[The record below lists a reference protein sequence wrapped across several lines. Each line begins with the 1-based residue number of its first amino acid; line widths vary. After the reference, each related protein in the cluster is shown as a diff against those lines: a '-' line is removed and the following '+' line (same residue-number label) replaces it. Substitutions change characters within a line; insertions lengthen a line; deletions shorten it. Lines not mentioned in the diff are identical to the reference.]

1 MAGGNVSVRGRRR
14 ELDVSEENEANTTPK
29 RRKLE
34 VDVESRIVFS
44 PCVQSTSRGGT
55 VARNSAGASET
66 SVVIVR
72 RRESPVD
79 EQCQIPS
86 SVSCCSSNGS
96 EEKTKRRI
104 EFIDL
109 EEDDDGDLDQTV
121 TSWMYDNFNNT
132 RRDMQHEDSTAM
144 EVQEVECRRRLKMK
158 KSRETVKEAE
168 LEDFFQAAEKDVRNS
183 KMLECSWKYNF
194 DFEKDEPLG
203 GRYEWVKLNP

>member
-86 SVSCCSSNGS
+86 SVSCCSSNVS

-104 EFIDL
+104 EFVDL
-109 EEDDDGDLDQTV
+109 EVRPLSSSLSV
-121 TSWMYDNFNNT
+121 VIFF
-132 RRDMQHEDSTAM
+132 
-144 EVQEVECRRRLKMK
+144 LF
-158 KSRETVKEAE
+158 SRIYV
-168 LEDFFQAAEKDVRNS
+168 LSFFIS
-183 KMLECSWKYNF
+183 S
-194 DFEKDEPLG
+194 
-203 GRYEWVKLNP
+203 GR

>member
-55 VARNSAGASET
+55 VVRNSAGASET

-104 EFIDL
+104 EFVDL

-121 TSWMYDNFNNT
+121 TSWIYDNFNNT

-168 LEDFFQAAEKDVRNS
+168 LEDFFQAAEKDVRNN